1 MTHLRIALL
10 VTMGLLCSAPASGG
24 LFEDIYRGLEIFT
37 TPVGGPS
44 GARRG
49 RLVITPNE
57 LGRGYRLELDRTF
70 GRDSSGRPETYDLG
84 NFELTVFGSVQSTL
98 EFTRRGILTGNAEIR
113 TNNLSYSLSG
123 KSGAQD
129 FELSGQLNVSQDLEI
144 NKLGFYTLQLEI
156 NNAASQLI
164 TEGLV
169 AEGSPDTDFDI
180 GPIDIKGN
188 IFFDVFLAALTAFGV
203 DTSELEGIFPKSPI
217 DVINDEI
224 EKALRGQ
231 AQVLGETSI
240 IGIESGA
247 LSSAAALE
255 AKNFVSDLILEIDD
269 AEDYGLTADG
279 DRVPEPTSLLVLALL
294 GLVAARRRA

>member
-1 MTHLRIALL
+1 LGDVIVIRGGRSVTHLRIGLL
-10 VTMGLLCSAPASGG
+10 VTMGLLCSASASAG

-44 GARRG
+44 GSRRG
-49 RLVITPNE
+49 QLVITPNE

-70 GRDSSGRPETYDLG
+70 GSDSSGRPETYDLG

-98 EFTRRGILTGNAEIR
+98 EFTRRGILTGNAQIR

-129 FELSGQLNVSQDLEI
+129 FELLGRLNVSQDLEI

-156 NNAASQLI
+156 NNTASELI
-164 TEGLV
+164 IEGLV

-188 IFFDVFLAALTAFGV
+188 V

-231 AQVLGETSI
+231 ALVLGEDHAI
-240 IGIESGA
+240 DIDSGA

-255 AKNFVSDLILEIDD
+255 AKNFVADLILEIDD

-279 DRVPEPTSLLVLALL
+279 DRVPEPTGFLVLALL
-294 GLVAARRRA
+294 GLIVARRQG